1 MGGARGY
8 DGSMSEAPISFQQ
21 YQALLKELGAAN
33 RPDEAYLYQCF
44 TDAVDS
50 SSSLR
55 EQSPIIAQMPI
66 NPVQLTLYLLFEHQF
81 YLDVHPDVR
90 PEDLEKDEGYE
101 QVLISVAL
109 DKYFTNEH
117 LSYRSGSFV
126 TRFAPEISTMNL
138 YLNFILGM
146 LSRYKQG
153 DPKETLVVDILQKGF
168 SMAKCI
174 VDLLTNGFETEAFS
188 TWRTLHENECI
199 LQVIVKYGQ
208 SVIDEYL
215 KHLKY
220 ALAFRGAL
228 STKEETDKTFEEI
241 KSGMRA
247 IDLKSK
253 DMKRYIEYGWLLGV
267 PNVMQME
274 GFKFNF
280 RDGVERCAG
289 LRDYAKVYEMS
300 SEIAHSSPL
309 LIYSR
314 KNYFYLITMLNL
326 YESFFRLEKIFSTI
340 YLSTAPEA
348 DQKQYV
354 GMRKLYSGE
363 LMACYELEK
372 KRFAALTSSGKENI
386 PTPASDD
393 SSDD

>member
-1 MGGARGY
+1 
-8 DGSMSEAPISFQQ
+8 MSENSVTLEQ
-21 YQALLKELGAAN
+21 YQSLLKDLGASG
-33 RPDEAYLYQCF
+33 RPDSAFLYQCF
-44 TDAVDS
+44 LDAMDS
-50 SSSLR
+50 SSTLKD
-55 EQSPIIAQMPI
+55 QSPIIAHMPI
-66 NPVQLTLYLLFEHQF
+66 NPVQLTLYLLYEHQF
-81 YLDVHPDVR
+81 YLDTHSDRKLEDV
-90 PEDLEKDEGYE
+90 EKDEGYE
-101 QVLISVAL
+101 QFLISVVL

-117 LSYRSGSFV
+117 LSYRSGSFA
-126 TRFAPEISTMNL
+126 TRFIPEISTINL

-208 SVIDEYL
+208 PVIDQYL
-215 KHLKY
+215 KHLKF

-228 STKEETDKTFEEI
+228 PTKEETDKTFEEI
-241 KSGMRA
+241 KAGMRA
-247 IDLKSK
+247 VDLKSK

-267 PNVMQME
+267 PNVMQIE

-280 RDGVERCAG
+280 RDGVERCAN

-340 YLSTAPEA
+340 YLSTVPEA

-354 GMRKLYSGE
+354 AMRKLYFSE
-363 LMACYELEK
+363 LLACYELEK
-372 KRFAALTSSGKENI
+372 KRFALLTSANKSEVPAESTEDSG
-386 PTPASDD
+386 SDD
-393 SSDD
+393 

>member
-1 MGGARGY
+1 
-8 DGSMSEAPISFQQ
+8 MSETSVTLEQ
-21 YQALLKELGAAN
+21 YQSLLKDLGASG
-33 RPDEAYLYQCF
+33 RPDSAFLYQCF
-44 TDAVDS
+44 LDAMDS
-50 SSSLR
+50 SSTLKD
-55 EQSPIIAQMPI
+55 QSPIIAHMPI
-66 NPVQLTLYLLFEHQF
+66 NPVQLTLYLLYEHQF
-81 YLDVHPDVR
+81 YLDTHSDRKLEDV
-90 PEDLEKDEGYE
+90 EKDEGYE
-101 QVLISVAL
+101 QFLISVVL

-117 LSYRSGSFV
+117 LSYRSGSFA
-126 TRFAPEISTMNL
+126 TRFIPEISTINL

-208 SVIDEYL
+208 PVIDQYL
-215 KHLKY
+215 KHLKF

-228 STKEETDKTFEEI
+228 PTKEETDKTFEEI
-241 KSGMRA
+241 KAGMRA
-247 IDLKSK
+247 VDLKSK
-253 DMKRYIEYGWLLGV
+253 DMKRYIEYGWLLGI
-267 PNVMQME
+267 PNVMQIE

-280 RDGVERCAG
+280 RDGVERCAN

-340 YLSTAPEA
+340 YLSTVPEA

-354 GMRKLYSGE
+354 AMRKLYFSE
-363 LMACYELEK
+363 LLACYELEK
-372 KRFAALTSSGKENI
+372 KRFALLTSANKSEMPSESAEDSGD
-386 PTPASDD
+386 SD
-393 SSDD
+393 

>member
-1 MGGARGY
+1 MPEVG
-8 DGSMSEAPISFQQ
+8 ISKEQFHS
-21 YQALLKELGAAN
+21 LLKELGVPS
-33 RPDEAYLYQCF
+33 RQDEDYLYQCY
-44 TDAVDS
+44 TDAMDS

-55 EQSPIIAQMPI
+55 VQSPMIANMPI
-66 NPVQLTLYLLFEHQF
+66 NPVQLILYLLYEHQF
-81 YLDVHPDVR
+81 YLDNHP
-90 PEDLEKDEGYE
+90 EKNLAELEKDEGYE
-101 QVLISVAL
+101 QFLISVVL

-117 LSYRSGSFV
+117 LSYRSGSYA
-126 TRFAPEISTMNL
+126 TRFIPEISTINL

-208 SVIDEYL
+208 PVIDEYL
-215 KHLKY
+215 KHLRF

-228 STKEETDKTFEEI
+228 GTKEETDKTFEEI
-241 KSGMRA
+241 KAGMRA
-247 IDLKSK
+247 VDLKSK
-253 DMKRYIEYGWLLGV
+253 DMKRYIEYGWLLGI
-267 PNVMQME
+267 PNVMQIE

-280 RDGVERCAG
+280 RDGVERCAN

-326 YESFFRLEKIFSTI
+326 YESFFRLEKIFSTL
-340 YLSTAPEA
+340 YLSTVPEA

-354 GMRKLYSGE
+354 AMRKLYFSE
-363 LMACYELEK
+363 LMACYDLEK
-372 KRFAALTSSGKENI
+372 KRFASLTSSSKENVA
-386 PTPASDD
+386 PAPADSGEDSD
-393 SSDD
+393 

>member
-1 MGGARGY
+1 MEENR
-8 DGSMSEAPISFQQ
+8 ISLEQF
-21 YQALLKELGAAN
+21 QALLKDLGAAS
-33 RPDEAYLYQCF
+33 RPDEAFLYQCF
-44 TDAVDS
+44 IDALDS

-55 EQSPIIAQMPI
+55 EQSPIIAHMPI

-81 YLDVHPDVR
+81 YLDCHP
-90 PEDLEKDEGYE
+90 EAKLEAIEKDESYE

-188 TWRTLHENECI
+188 TWRTLHENESI
-199 LQVIVKYGQ
+199 LYVLVTYGKP
-208 SVIDEYL
+208 VIDDYL
-215 KHLKY
+215 THLRY
-220 ALAFRGAL
+220 AVAFRGGFN
-228 STKEETDKTFEEI
+228 KEETDATFVEI
-241 KSGMRA
+241 KENMKKIG
-247 IDLKSK
+247 LKSK
-253 DMKRYIEYGWLLGV
+253 DMKRYIEYGWLLSVPGV
-267 PNVMQME
+267 NDNPD
-274 GFKFNF
+274 FKLNF

-289 LRDYAKVYEMS
+289 LRDLSKVYEMS

-314 KNYFYLITMLNL
+314 KNYFYLVTMINL
-326 YESFFRLEKIFSTI
+326 YQSFFRLEKVFSSL
-340 YLSTAPEA
+340 YLSSAPEA
-348 DQKQYV
+348 DKNQYLA
-354 GMRKLYSGE
+354 MRKLYYDE
-363 LMACYELEK
+363 LLTVYAYEK
-372 KRFAALTSSGKENI
+372 KRFEALVNSGKKEELPPKDPLEENKEEE
-386 PTPASDD
+386 
-393 SSDD
+393 

>member
-1 MGGARGY
+1 
-8 DGSMSEAPISFQQ
+8 MSETSVTLEQ
-21 YQALLKELGAAN
+21 YQSLLKDLGASG
-33 RPDEAYLYQCF
+33 RPDSAFLYQCF
-44 TDAVDS
+44 LDAMDS
-50 SSSLR
+50 SSTLKD
-55 EQSPIIAQMPI
+55 QSPIIAHMPI
-66 NPVQLTLYLLFEHQF
+66 NPVQLTLYLLYEHQF
-81 YLDVHPDVR
+81 YLDTHSDRKLEDV
-90 PEDLEKDEGYE
+90 EKDEGYE
-101 QVLISVAL
+101 QFLISVVL

-117 LSYRSGSFV
+117 LSYRSGSFA
-126 TRFAPEISTMNL
+126 TRFIPEISTINL

-208 SVIDEYL
+208 PVIDQYL
-215 KHLKY
+215 KHLKF

-228 STKEETDKTFEEI
+228 PTKEETDKTFEEI
-241 KSGMRA
+241 KAGMRA
-247 IDLKSK
+247 VDLKSK

-267 PNVMQME
+267 PNVMQIE

-280 RDGVERCAG
+280 RDGVERCAN

-340 YLSTAPEA
+340 YLSTVPEA

-354 GMRKLYSGE
+354 AMRKLYFSE
-363 LMACYELEK
+363 LLACYELEK
-372 KRFAALTSSGKENI
+372 KRFALLTSANKSEMPSESAEDSGD
-386 PTPASDD
+386 SD
-393 SSDD
+393 

>member
-1 MGGARGY
+1 MEDKKLSKEEFLG
-8 DGSMSEAPISFQQ
+8 
-21 YQALLKELGAAN
+21 LLKTLNVPASS
-33 RPDEAYLYQCF
+33 DVDFLYSCYV
-44 TDAVDS
+44 DATDS
-50 SSSLR
+50 SSTLKEANPLIS
-55 EQSPIIAQMPI
+55 SMPL
-66 NPVQLTLYLLFEHQF
+66 NPVQLTLYLVNEHLF
-81 YLDVHPDVR
+81 YLGTHPEQKEANLVAD
-90 PEDLEKDEGYE
+90 EKYE
-101 QVLISVAL
+101 QLLLSISL
-109 DKYFTNEH
+109 DKYYTNEH
-117 LSYRSGSFV
+117 LAYRSG
-126 TRFAPEISTMNL
+126 TYANRFLPEISTINL

-174 VDLLTNGFETEAFS
+174 VDLLMNGFETEAFS

-199 LQVIVKYGQ
+199 LEVIVKYGKP
-208 SVIDEYL
+208 VIDEYL

-228 STKEETDKTFEEI
+228 GTKEETDAAFEEI
-241 KSGMRA
+241 KFGMREVG
-247 IDLKSK
+247 LKSK

-267 PNVMQME
+267 PDVLKME

-289 LRDYAKVYEMS
+289 LKQYSKVYEMS

-326 YESFFRLEKIFSTI
+326 YESFFRLEKIFSSI
-340 YLSTAPEA
+340 YLSTVPEA
-348 DQKQYV
+348 EQSRYIE
-354 GMRKLYSGE
+354 MRKLYFGE
-363 LMACYELEK
+363 LIACYDLEK
-372 KRFAALTSSGKENI
+372 KRFAELTSRGDKTEL
-386 PTPASDD
+386 PPKGATEE
-393 SSDD
+393 SSDE

>member
-1 MGGARGY
+1 METPTPDNQKQSYFAMLESLKVPSTVDKDFLYATFLYTLEGAKN
-8 DGSMSEAPISFQQ
+8 
-21 YQALLKELGAAN
+21 LKEESMIVG
-33 RPDEAYLYQCF
+33 
-44 TDAVDS
+44 
-50 SSSLR
+50 SL
-55 EQSPIIAQMPI
+55 SI
-66 NPVQLTLYLLFEHQF
+66 NAVQLTLYLVNEHIF
-81 YLDVHPDVR
+81 YLFTHSDKK
-90 PEDLEKDEGYE
+90 EADLVKDPGY
-101 QVLISVAL
+101 QQFLASVSL

-208 SVIDEYL
+208 GVIDEYL

-228 STKEETDKTFEEI
+228 GSKEETDKTFEEI
-241 KSGMRA
+241 KVGMRA
-247 IDLKSK
+247 VDLKSK

-289 LRDYAKVYEMS
+289 LRDYSKVYEMS

-340 YLSTAPEA
+340 YLSTVPES

-354 GMRKLYSGE
+354 SMRKLYFSE
-363 LMACYELEK
+363 LLACYELEK
-372 KRFAALTSSGKENI
+372 KRFAELTSSAKGEV
-386 PTPASDD
+386 PPANPNDD
-393 SSDD
+393 SSEE

>member
-1 MGGARGY
+1 MEENR
-8 DGSMSEAPISFQQ
+8 ISLEQF
-21 YQALLKELGAAN
+21 QALLKDLGAAS
-33 RPDEAYLYQCF
+33 RPDEAFLYQCF
-44 TDAVDS
+44 TDAIDS

-55 EQSPIIAQMPI
+55 EQSPILAHMPI
-66 NPVQLTLYLLFEHQF
+66 NPVQLTLYLLNEEDFF
-81 YLDVHPDVR
+81 FSSNPDKKLEVI
-90 PEDLEKDEGYE
+90 EKDDGYE
-101 QVLISVAL
+101 QFLISIVL

-117 LSYRSGSFV
+117 LSYRSGSFAN
-126 TRFAPEISTMNL
+126 RFIPEISTINL
-138 YLNFILGM
+138 YLTFILGM

-153 DPKETLVVDILQKGF
+153 APKETLVVDILQKGF

-208 SVIDEYL
+208 PVIDEYL
-215 KHLKY
+215 KHLRF

-228 STKEETDKTFEEI
+228 GTKEETDKTFEEI
-241 KSGMRA
+241 KAGMREV
-247 IDLKSK
+247 DLKSK
-253 DMKRYIEYGWLLGV
+253 DMKRYIEYGWLLGI
-267 PNVMQME
+267 PNVMQIE

-280 RDGVERCAG
+280 RDGVERCAN
-289 LRDYAKVYEMS
+289 LRDYSKVYEMS
-300 SEIAHSSPL
+300 SEMAHSSPL

-340 YLSTAPEA
+340 YLSTVPES

-354 GMRKLYSGE
+354 SMRKLYFSE
-363 LMACYELEK
+363 LLACYELEK
-372 KRFAALTSSGKENI
+372 KRFAELTSSAKGEV
-386 PTPASDD
+386 PPANPNDD
-393 SSDD
+393 SSEE